1 MEPRDLLVNG
11 EISISCDEF
20 EKVLKSFGWNTYPR
34 SVGNPQQRYTYNVW
48 GAFEMLVEFNH
59 RPPLGDKKTAFISHN
74 KYSKNDHHKKVL
86 PSQIEVG
93 TLMFD
98 FDSGKLEKSHRDA
111 KVLHAYLEKQGV
123 PSIVLFTGSKGFHL
137 HAKLVPIRCRFKYQ
151 DGSAESLKTVVRQ
164 IQRFLKERLSLETMD
179 EAVIGEPKKL
189 ARMPYSWHVGRTGT
203 NSNRICVPLHPD
215 MLAWSTQKI
224 VDYSTNPKLY
234 IPRTIKPQETIF
246 ELANRLKLKEAIA
259 NETLVWQE
267 AKDTI
272 IDVEGELIG
281 VMELFKKKCPGWYAD
296 LQHDSR
302 NPTHPTRAGFAL
314 FCKTLGYGPHD
325 VDAFWKQLSEKL
337 AYVDGHNDE
346 YRMEQILSLFQ
357 PRYRKPASCTT
368 IKRQRRGEE
377 SLCIGPACPKYK
389 EV

>member
-1 MEPRDLLVNG
+1 
-11 EISISCDEF
+11 
-20 EKVLKSFGWNTYPR
+20 
-34 SVGNPQQRYTYNVW
+34 
-48 GAFEMLVEFNH
+48 
-59 RPPLGDKKTAFISHN
+59 
-74 KYSKNDHHKKVL
+74 
-86 PSQIEVG
+86 
-93 TLMFD
+93 
-98 FDSGKLEKSHRDA
+98 HRDA

-302 NPTHPTRAGFAL
+302 NPTHPTRAG
-314 FCKTLGYGPHD
+314 
-325 VDAFWKQLSEKL
+325 
-337 AYVDGHNDE
+337 
-346 YRMEQILSLFQ
+346 
-357 PRYRKPASCTT
+357 
-368 IKRQRRGEE
+368 
-377 SLCIGPACPKYK
+377 
-389 EV
+389 